1 MCFKATQNSLNIQNL
16 YFSTSYFSNLNTST
30 APLFPSSLEMPGRE
44 RKIKGSKKALDP
56 FKNREKKKKLLK
68 KFKKRKKLPNIHN
81 TSHRG
86 QQEMHLPFSIISRI

>member
-30 APLFPSSLEMPGRE
+30 ASLFPSSLEMPGRE

-56 FKNREKKKKLLK
+56 FKNREEKKKLLK
-68 KFKKRKKLPNIHN
+68 KIKKKEKTPKH
-81 TSHRG
+81 
-86 QQEMHLPFSIISRI
+86 P